1 MFKLLSIELLK
12 VRRSQALWMMFA
24 IPLVV
29 VVLNLLVMLK
39 RYAIGAISEPQ
50 WLRYWMNHTLLWC
63 SFMMPL
69 YIALVTSL
77 LNGHEHR
84 NQTWRLMLT
93 LPISQRQ
100 LYLAKAVVAWM
111 FVLGANAVLVGASA
125 LSIALLGVAGA
136 SLKGA
141 FVFPSMAFLAKI
153 SLACLPVLLIQHALS
168 WRVRNLVTPL
178 AVGIAA
184 TIGIG
189 SGGSSEY
196 WIWNPWTYSLVAANG
211 SQPALHTQ
219 ALLLAAGVGAA
230 LLVVTAYVLG
240 RRETET

>member
-29 VVLNLLVMLK
+29 VVLNLLIMLK
-39 RYAIGAISEPQ
+39 RNSIGALGEPV
-50 WLRYWMNHTLLWC
+50 WLRFWINNSMLWC

-77 LNGHEHR
+77 LNGQEHK

-100 LYLAKAVVAWM
+100 LYVAKALLAWL

-125 LSIALLGVAGA
+125 LSIALLGLAGA

-141 FVFPSMAFLAKI
+141 FVFPLMALLAKI

-168 WRVRNLVTPL
+168 WRVRNLVLPL
-178 AVGIAA
+178 AIGVAA

-189 SGGSSEY
+189 ASGSSEY
-196 WIWNPWTYSLVAANG
+196 WRWNPWTYALMAANG
-211 SQPALHTQ
+211 SQPAMHTQ

-230 LLVVTAYVLG
+230 LLVLTAFVLG